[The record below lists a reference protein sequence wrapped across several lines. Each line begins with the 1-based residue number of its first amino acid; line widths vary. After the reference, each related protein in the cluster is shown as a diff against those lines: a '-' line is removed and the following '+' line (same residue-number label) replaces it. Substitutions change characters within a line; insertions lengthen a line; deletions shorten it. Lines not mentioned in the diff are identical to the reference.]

1 MSKITFL
8 GSGNTLLSLI
18 PFVFKKTN
26 YEKVLVGYSPRHA
39 KSLVNKSET
48 FEQKLEF
55 LANKYQKLSLYCIES
70 LDVSE
75 YEILCDSE
83 IQISLGSPWIFKQKD
98 IDKAPYLVH
107 SHCTDLPRY
116 RGGASTSWMLMS
128 KYNKAAITIFRMNTG
143 IDAGDLILKKNIIFP
158 KNFSTP
164 KEYDEFIEKRLFKQ
178 LKKFILD
185 YQKTNHKKKEI
196 RQDDSKSIYFPR
208 LSSEVNSWIN
218 WNWSCHEIVQFIKA
232 FSDPYGGA
240 KTRVNKSKNLI
251 IKIKKAKINQKDEGF
266 HPFKNGLIYRIHD
279 NKIYVA
285 CAPFS
290 LEISK
295 EFIEINNSELKVGD
309 RLFTLST
316 DIDEAMSKRI
326 FYLPK

>member
-1 MSKITFL
+1 MRKITFL
-8 GSGNTLLSLI
+8 GSGNTLLNLI

-39 KSLVNKSET
+39 KGLVNKSET

-55 LANKYQKLSLYCIES
+55 LASKYQKLSFYCIES
-70 LDVSE
+70 LESSD

-98 IDKAPYLVH
+98 IEKASYLVH
-107 SHCTDLPRY
+107 SHCTDLPKY

-128 KYNKAAITIFRMNTG
+128 KYQKAAITIFRMNTG
-143 IDAGDLILKKNIIFP
+143 IDAGDLILKKNIVFP
-158 KNFSTP
+158 NNFSTP
-164 KEYDEFIEKRLFKQ
+164 REYDDFIEKRLFNQ
-178 LKKFILD
+178 LKKFIKD
-185 YQKTNHKKKEI
+185 YDKSNHKKKEI
-196 RQDDSKSIYFPR
+196 KQDNSKAIYFPR
-208 LSSEVNSWIN
+208 LSSEENSWIN
-218 WNWSCHEIVQFIKA
+218 WNWSCNEIVQFIKA
-232 FSDPYGGA
+232 FSDPYSGA
-240 KTRVNKSKNLI
+240 KTRVNKSNQI
-251 IKIKKAKINQKDEGF
+251 TIRIKGAKITKKDGGF
-266 HPFKNGLIYRIHD
+266 HPFKNGLIYRIHND
-279 NKIYVA
+279 KIYVA

-295 EFIEINNSELKVGD
+295 EFIEINNFELKVGD